1 MFGSLVLAAWRRYGL
16 LDDGVRL
23 VAVMPYNSGFLP
35 VVLNR
40 LQTSTA

>member
-1 MFGSLVLAAWRRYGL
+1 MLNHMAECSVVLCL
-16 LDDGVRL
+16 LLGDGVRL
-23 VAVMPYNSGFLP
+23 VAVMPYNVGFLP